1 MSPLLPGRADKR
13 DDRLARRRF
22 YSPVYVRAAPADRPC
37 EVGHVQEA
45 AEQLVKWPKR
55 GPGWHKAMILCL
67 SALEG
72 DPIDPQ
78 VIRQAFEAAAKE
90 AGMLLTSDPR
100 NASRD

>member
-1 MSPLLPGRADKR
+1 MSALLPGKAGRLNHT
-13 DDRLARRRF
+13 LARRRF
-22 YSPVYVRAAPADRPC
+22 YSPVYVQAGRPDRRY
-37 EVGHVQEA
+37 EVNHVQEA
-45 AEQLVKWPKR
+45 AEQLVKWSKR

-78 VIRQAFEAAAKE
+78 VIRKAFEAAAKE
-90 AGMLLTSDPR
+90 AGMLLRSDQG